1 MYALAADIYPESSRR
16 ERMVDAETIAQACAQ
31 AAWPNDRAVRNVGME
46 LVAVGPGYATV
57 KMVVTEAMLNG
68 FEICHGGFI
77 FTLADTAF
85 AVACNTYNE
94 RAVAQH
100 SQITFLETARRGDQ
114 LVAHAQER
122 VRAKRSG
129 MYDVTVSREGSVPI
143 AEFRGHSRVIGGE
156 IIGTT

>member
-1 MYALAADIYPESSRR
+1 
-16 ERMVDAETIAQACAQ
+16 MVDAETIARACAQ

-46 LVAVGPGYATV
+46 LVAVGPGSATV
-57 KMVVTEAMLNG
+57 KMIVTEAMLNG

-129 MYDVTVSREGSVPI
+129 VRRDREPRGLNSNSGVQGPLSRHRRRNHTHHLRL
-143 AEFRGHSRVIGGE
+143 A
-156 IIGTT
+156 